1 MREEVVERLQ
11 AKMPEEVFINILE
24 EEFNF
29 APRVARI
36 ILSEAKEHLYGQ
48 PGQLGPGQM
57 RVVLAKRGASHG
69 RPLKET
75 EKVEVVWT
83 IDAGAED
90 QEVAVQEG
98 QQALRRVRLQRL
110 VDEALLQGAA
120 ATQEDLAQA
129 LQVSVRTIKRDC
141 AALAAAGVAVAT
153 RGYLQGIGRGQTHKV
168 EIISS
173 WLAGETYDQIR
184 QHSRHSLASIRRYV
198 QAFVRVV
205 HLHEKGCSVEELALL
220 LPLSRSLVEEYL
232 AVYEAQDT
240 PLARQRLADHRQRI
254 GREPAARKR
263 GVR

>member
-1 MREEVVERLQ
+1 MREAVVERLR
-11 AKMPEEVFINILE
+11 AKMPEQVFINILE
-24 EEFNF
+24 EEFHF

-36 ILSEAKEHLYGQ
+36 ILAEAKEHLYGE

-57 RVVLAKRGASHG
+57 RVVLAKDGASHG

-83 IDAGAED
+83 VDAGAED

-98 QQALRRVRLQRL
+98 QQGLRRERLQRL
-110 VDEALLQGAA
+110 ADEALLQGAV

-141 AALAAAGVAVAT
+141 AALAAAGVVVPT
-153 RGYLQGIGRGQTHKV
+153 RGYLQGIGRGQTHKA
-168 EIISS
+168 EIIAG
-173 WLAGETYDQIR
+173 WLAGETYDQIQR
-184 QHSRHSLASIRRYV
+184 HSRHSLASIRRYV

-205 HLHEKGCSVEELALL
+205 HLHEKGCTAAELVLL

-232 AVYEAQDT
+232 ALYEAHDT
-240 PLARQRLADHRQRI
+240 PLARQRLADHRQRL
-254 GREPAARKR
+254 GREPAERKR